1 MLSQPHTHCFLF
13 SKHSFVPLLVAF
25 LCFVVASR
33 CLQARL
39 HWVVVPYVFRCKY
52 RGKNGLMQQMDPH
65 TPHHHHFPARPRL
78 AASPSPS
85 RSPSRRY
92 PFSNQGLDSV
102 LADLS
107 PSSTLEA
114 LQASDYVQGGGGN
127 ASKSFIQ
134 ESVKAAS
141 ASERA
146 WGVKAALAGKKV
158 QEWYAEIGQWPWPGF
173 VQPHLEDSTDGRG
186 QHHHDGHASRQLS
199 SEAAQPNERD
209 LVGKQTMGALSS
221 KLVQEYEGRIE
232 TIRDEMETLEIDDL
246 KNYVR
251 YTHYKTDSRR
261 PSLREL
267 QASSGLATDYGHLD
281 DFTAIITATIVQ
293 ALPTISRLENLL
305 SRWSTRL
312 LVLRQVSSFLIDLD
326 SGRESLVS
334 ASIAIDDH
342 DAQHPKRRTDF
353 SWKAFSDIRAVL
365 QDQITE
371 LGRKLDGMLD
381 LLEGSADTLPD
392 AWIDGL
398 DDMEHQYSAWV
409 VKAERLAMDKELRS
423 ERLEKDFT
431 QDHKE
436 KRLYLDQPS
445 DLRHTTSNLELGA
458 PFNEIRRQAD
468 SGFGSAG
475 QYVAENLKTEDA
487 VSDPPTRSSVDS
499 FDLNPFPS
507 RGAVSPRVL
516 SDEAQLRAAV
526 AKLVEDQSLNGRIP
540 TPPSRGRQSHR
551 PASRMVA
558 GSKDNVKTPNFSDT
572 ASEYSDSGSSTS
584 NYSSN
589 RSSPEIQSAVVAEF
603 IGTPIRLTSPPVL
616 SREPM
621 TSAEI
626 IFRRLGPPAGVE
638 GADNDQS
645 DVPSDL
651 VSKNDWRNGGPRH
664 VRTRSESFR
673 SFEVTPKHEIRRIQ
687 VQRSGSHSS
696 TFSLSD
702 PEYGHVQPNRLPP
715 SFNPQ
720 HGESDAFRTTRPLPA
735 AKEGQNLQSSAP
747 IRGMDLRLDIP
758 KRKSQ
763 YHQPPPVS
771 VQSSASVQSSE
782 REFHT
787 PKQQL
792 PYHSPPA
799 VPEGPA
805 PPEQSLHRDPDTA
818 EHRPPYHSPPPVP
831 PKAAHRFEQV
841 SDLGPG
847 STPVKIRQ
855 TNTNESKGGR
865 PAGHVE
871 TPRTVASATK
881 TFDDQLEERISS
893 ILTDLPTQIRLTSG
907 PEPDAPEV
915 TPFNSPSNP
924 KGPKTRL
931 PAWRFKK
938 RQASTSLPSMTLAP
952 AQPKSSQ
959 SRSPATEPDIKLYH
973 LHQAGRSAP
982 IKLFVRLV
990 GDGGERVMV
999 RIGGGWADLGEYL
1012 REYAGHHGRRSVSDS
1027 PFDITGL
1034 PSSSPLTNNPS
1045 LSSKPGSRP
1054 ISPTSSS
1061 RQFPANRLARQ
1072 QTSPALFTGPHT
1084 PQSGSAT
1091 RVSSR
1096 LSWAG
1101 TDDVSPSLGL
1111 AGPKTKNVD
1120 ISPRK
1125 QAWVDEMMEQARQG
1139 GCGGEKKGGSES
1151 VVGDLG
1157 KVGRTRR
1164 VFFRSKKVGGG

>member
-1 MLSQPHTHCFLF
+1 
-13 SKHSFVPLLVAF
+13 
-25 LCFVVASR
+25 
-33 CLQARL
+33 
-39 HWVVVPYVFRCKY
+39 
-52 RGKNGLMQQMDPH
+52 MDPH
-65 TPHHHHFPARPRL
+65 TPHYFPARPRL

-85 RSPSRRY
+85 RSPSRRQHLT
-92 PFSNQGLDSV
+92 NQALDPV
-102 LADLS
+102 LSELS
-107 PSSTLEA
+107 PASILETLRA
-114 LQASDYVQGGGGN
+114 NDYVQGGDN
-127 ASKSFIQ
+127 VSKSFIQ
-134 ESVKAAS
+134 QSVSSAS

-146 WGVKAALAGKKV
+146 WGIKAALAGKKV
-158 QEWYAEIGQWPWPGF
+158 QEWYAEIGKWPWSGF
-173 VQPHLEDSTDGRG
+173 DQPPNGDPTNSRA
-186 QHHHDGHASRQLS
+186 QHHQDGHSNTHLS
-199 SEAAQPNERD
+199 SEATNPHERNP
-209 LVGKQTMGALSS
+209 VGKQTTSAPSS

-251 YTHYKTDSRR
+251 YTHYKTGSRR
-261 PSLREL
+261 PSLHEL

-334 ASIAIDDH
+334 ASIAIGAH
-342 DAQHPKRRTDF
+342 DAQHPKWRTDF
-353 SWKAFSDIRAVL
+353 SWKAFSDVRAVL

-392 AWIDGL
+392 SWIDGL
-398 DDMEHQYSAWV
+398 DDMENEYGAWV

-431 QDHKE
+431 QDPTA
-436 KRLYLDQPS
+436 KRLYLDQP
-445 DLRHTTSNLELGA
+445 LNFQHTTSTLDLGA

-468 SGFGSAG
+468 SEFGSTG
-475 QYVAENLKTEDA
+475 PYVTENLKTEDA
-487 VSDPPTRSSVDS
+487 VPESPSKSSADS
-499 FDLNPFPS
+499 FDLNPFPL
-507 RGAVSPRVL
+507 RGAVSAQAL

-526 AKLVEDQSLNGRIP
+526 AKLVEDQSLKGLPGRVA

-551 PASRMVA
+551 PTSRMLA
-558 GSKDNVKTPNFSDT
+558 GSNDNIKTPNFSDT
-572 ASEYSDSGSSTS
+572 ASESSDSESSTS

-603 IGTPIRLTSPPVL
+603 IGTPIRLTSPTLL

-638 GADNDQS
+638 VADNHQS

-651 VSKNDWRNGGPRH
+651 VSKDEWRNGGPRH

-673 SFEVTPKHEIRRIQ
+673 SFEVTPKHEIRQIQ
-687 VQRSGSHSS
+687 VQRSGSYSS

-702 PEYGHVQPNRLPP
+702 PEYGQVQPNRLPP

-720 HGESDAFRTTRPLPA
+720 HGEPDAFRTIKPLPA
-735 AKEGQNLQSSAP
+735 TEEAQDPQSSAP
-747 IRGMDLRLDIP
+747 TRGLDLRLDIP
-758 KRKSQ
+758 KRNSL
-763 YHQPPPVS
+763 YHPPPPVS
-771 VQSSASVQSSE
+771 IRSSASAQTSE

-787 PKQQL
+787 PRQKL
-792 PYHSPPA
+792 PYHIPPA
-799 VPEGPA
+799 VSEGTA
-805 PPEQSLHRDPDTA
+805 HSAQSFHRELDTA
-818 EHRPPYHSPPPVP
+818 EQRSSYHSPPPIP
-831 PKAAHRFEQV
+831 PKSTHRFEQV

-855 TNTNESKGGR
+855 MNTSDSKGGP

-871 TPRTVASATK
+871 TPRTVGSATK

-907 PEPDAPEV
+907 PEPEPDAPEV
-915 TPFNSPSNP
+915 THFNSPSNL
-924 KGPKTRL
+924 KALKARS
-931 PAWRFKK
+931 PAWRFKR
-938 RQASTSLPSMTLAP
+938 RQTSTSLPSMTLAP

-959 SRSPATEPDIKLYH
+959 SRSPSTEPDIKLYH

-990 GDGGERVMV
+990 GEGGERVMV

-1012 REYAGHHGRRSVSDS
+1012 REYAGHHGQRSVSDS
-1027 PFDITGL
+1027 PFDISGL
-1034 PSSSPLTNNPS
+1034 PPSSPLTNNPS
-1045 LSSKPGSRP
+1045 PSSKPGSRP

-1061 RQFPANRLARQ
+1061 RQFLANRLARQ
-1072 QTSPALFTGPHT
+1072 QTSPAIFTAPHT
-1084 PQSGSAT
+1084 PQSDPAT

-1096 LSWAG
+1096 LSWTG
-1101 TDDVSPSLGL
+1101 PDDVSPSLGL

-1125 QAWVDEMMEQARQG
+1125 QAWVDEMMEQARQSG
-1139 GCGGEKKGGSES
+1139 AEKKGGSES

-1164 VFFRSKKVGGG
+1164 VFFRSKKVGG